1 MYRSG
6 KKYCALALKEKGISV
21 GSQREKSLQG
31 RGNAVHEEKLR
42 KIFTIFYIVCDN
54 HFLIDTTKMKSL
66 LSVDTSITSCKKNE
80 KNLISI
86 DFFLM
91 KMTLF

>member
-1 MYRSG
+1 M
-6 KKYCALALKEKGISV
+6 GI
-21 GSQREKSLQG
+21 QREKSIHG
-31 RGNAVHEEKLR
+31 RSNAVHEEKLR
-42 KIFTIFYIVCDN
+42 EIFTIFYIVCHN
-54 HFLIDTTKMKSL
+54 HFLTDTIKMKSL